1 MDDPREDEPSKILNR
16 HAANLRSLALTKRRC
31 GHREH
36 SAPDAT
42 FRSNR
47 CRQSAP
53 MTVLTE
59 SEYQKAKQTLLHGRC
74 YTDAELCPQAERR
87 ARGLLARL
95 RAAWRGM

>member
-1 MDDPREDEPSKILNR
+1 
-16 HAANLRSLALTKRRC
+16 
-31 GHREH
+31 
-36 SAPDAT
+36 
-42 FRSNR
+42 
-47 CRQSAP
+47 

-95 RAAWRGM
+95 RAAWRGMYGVPSTL